1 MTLMNM
7 KNRIMLSVYLE
18 FFMRK
23 LNNPF
28 ISESL
33 IFITLAVILS
43 IFVSVPSVISNMF
56 ISGNYYRYFI
66 MAFSGTD
73 LLVQMILVLT
83 GFMILFFIK
92 NITFRAMLR
101 ERFV

>member
-1 MTLMNM
+1 MNM

-33 IFITLAVILS
+33 IFLTLAVILS

-56 ISGNYYRYFI
+56 ISENYYQYFI

-83 GFMILFFIK
+83 GLMILFFIK
-92 NITFRAMLR
+92 NITSRAMLR
-101 ERFV
+101 EHLV

>member
-33 IFITLAVILS
+33 IFLTLAVILS

-56 ISGNYYRYFI
+56 ISENYYQYFI

-83 GFMILFFIK
+83 GLMILFFIK
-92 NITFRAMLR
+92 NITSRAILR
-101 ERFV
+101 ERLV

>member
-33 IFITLAVILS
+33 IFLTLAVILS

-56 ISGNYYRYFI
+56 ISENYYQYFI

-83 GFMILFFIK
+83 GLMILFFIK
-92 NITFRAMLR
+92 NITSRAMLR
-101 ERFV
+101 EHLV

>member
-56 ISGNYYRYFI
+56 ISENYYQYFI

-83 GFMILFFIK
+83 GLMILFFIK
-92 NITFRAMLR
+92 NITSRAILR
-101 ERFV
+101 ERLV